1 MGPIEA
7 GSAERELGTAVPSE
21 LKGLAVHPDEQLQV
35 EVVEESANV
44 RLDVDGQT
52 HAELPPGAQVRVAR
66 SAQPGLVVRLGQTNF
81 YERARTKLRLGDPPL
96 LLP

>member
-1 MGPIEA
+1 VAPHGVFN
-7 GSAERELGTAVPSE
+7 RT
-21 LKGLAVHPDEQLQV
+21 LAVHPDEQLQV